1 MNVDELAQRLNVP
14 VETANDDLDYFKA
27 IIVDTA
33 FGPIAFQQYRG
44 MPDRSTLVICMEAQA
59 DTRKLLHD
67 IASIF
72 GIPAERFV
80 WTCLSDQPSPR

>member
-1 MNVDELAQRLNVP
+1 MDVEELAQRLDVQ
-14 VETANDDLDYFKA
+14 VETGNDDLDYFKA
-27 IIVDTA
+27 IIIDTA

-44 MPDRSTLVICMEAQA
+44 MPDRSTLVICMDGQA

-72 GIPAERFV
+72 VIPAERFV
-80 WTCLSDQPSPR
+80 WTCIADQPSPR